1 MRPDQEGLA
10 ARPLLTRVA
19 VVWLGS
25 QNLPCAVFI
34 RASRSNHFII
44 GFFMHCTCINVAPS
58 NSLFGPRHRHRTSGF
73 DCPCLPSTP
82 TWFHVCLDTARQL
95 TVSSSQIHQNLIDQT
110 WFFSSRTSD
119 RPNRGACILSREAAK
134 LKCRAPDLLNCSK
147 PAKLR
152 LCLVLFSKNFGNGI
166 LAFRSTK

>member
-1 MRPDQEGLA
+1 MYSLCYIQRRATPA
-10 ARPLLTRVA
+10 ADACRCDMWPHTRV
-19 VVWLGS
+19 S
-25 QNLPCAVFI
+25 LPKNCLY
-34 RASRSNHFII
+34 
-44 GFFMHCTCINVAPS
+44 VAPS

-152 LCLVLFSKNFGNGI
+152 LCLVLFSKIFGNRI